1 MRVRRTALLVAI
13 GLAAGGARAAAQE
26 TPASRETEARFSDRI
41 MAVIGGNLLLESEWQ
56 EQVLLLSEQL
66 GIRPGSPEFARVAG
80 EAFEQMVD
88 DLVIVAAAERD
99 TTIQIDSERAAEAA
113 DQELAAI
120 RARFPT
126 EEEFQSQLRQSQW
139 GSLAAYRADLMER
152 KRRELLGQA
161 FLESHA
167 GSIRAQPV
175 NDADVRA
182 FWKQNQASLGPRPE
196 TFRFEEIPVLVKP
209 SAAGRDS
216 ALAEA
221 NAVLAE
227 LRAGGDFAAL
237 ARQHSDDPGS
247 REEGGDL
254 GWFGHGRMV
263 APFEKAAFAAAPG
276 ELIGPVETAFGVHVL
291 QVIDVRQDEV
301 QARHILFAF
310 ERSAEDRARAR
321 EDAEALAEAIAAGA
335 DVDSLQALYMPG
347 DSAAA
352 GLIELA
358 TEQLPPEYA
367 SALEGL
373 EPGRT
378 AVIET
383 TTGFSVVVAR
393 GTGGGTVATFEE
405 VAPAIRRQLAQERAE
420 KAFVERLR
428 EQVYVD
434 IRITPQ
440 SVLSAG

>member
-1 MRVRRTALLVAI
+1 
-13 GLAAGGARAAAQE
+13 
-26 TPASRETEARFSDRI
+26 
-41 MAVIGGNLLLESEWQ
+41 
-56 EQVLLLSEQL
+56 
-66 GIRPGSPEFARVAG
+66 
-80 EAFEQMVD
+80 
-88 DLVIVAAAERD
+88 
-99 TTIQIDSERAAEAA
+99 
-113 DQELAAI
+113 
-120 RARFPT
+120 
-126 EEEFQSQLRQSQW
+126 
-139 GSLAAYRADLMER
+139 
-152 KRRELLGQA
+152 
-161 FLESHA
+161 
-167 GSIRAQPV
+167 
-175 NDADVRA
+175 
-182 FWKQNQASLGPRPE
+182 
-196 TFRFEEIPVLVKP
+196 
-209 SAAGRDS
+209 
-216 ALAEA
+216 
-221 NAVLAE
+221 
-227 LRAGGDFAAL
+227 
-237 ARQHSDDPGS
+237 
-247 REEGGDL
+247 
-254 GWFGHGRMV
+254 
-263 APFEKAAFAAAPG
+263 
-276 ELIGPVETAFGVHVL
+276 
-291 QVIDVRQDEV
+291 
-301 QARHILFAF
+301 
-310 ERSAEDRARAR
+310 
-321 EDAEALAEAIAAGA
+321 